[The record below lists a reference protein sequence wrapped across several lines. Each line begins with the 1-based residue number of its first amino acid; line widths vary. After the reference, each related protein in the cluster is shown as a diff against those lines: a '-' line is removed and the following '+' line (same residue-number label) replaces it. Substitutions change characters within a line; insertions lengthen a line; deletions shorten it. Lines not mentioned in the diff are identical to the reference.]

1 MERKTFTKAHIYVR
15 DTYKR
20 AGKLAEDGDYA
31 EAIRI
36 LVPVIQE
43 NPEVPAL
50 FERLREYEVV
60 KAKKQNPLVK
70 IWWIF
75 LSLFIYPV
83 IKITS
88 YIDPVKAMAMCEP
101 PLAASVDNPL
111 ILNVL
116 ADAADNAEA
125 PWAAA
130 TALDVNRTFRPNN
143 EANLRRL
150 AVAMQ
155 QCGQANESLQIFQD
169 LVRRHPGNLAVQNEM
184 REAMAMASIERGNWE
199 AEGSTQQKAA
209 DAADAVLQQLLEG
222 TIHDAEQANL
232 LINKFKADLQKN
244 DSMDIRRKLADA
256 YMVAEKYDDALRELR
271 TVAEKLGVPD
281 PVLDK
286 QIERAYI
293 AGLKQAV
300 DELRA
305 HPESY
310 ENAEAQAKAL
320 EAEMLDYRRRHSIK
334 RAKTFPNDV
343 QVQFDLGEFYFEVG
357 EFAESRAIFEKL
369 LAFPQKRRASLVYL
383 GRIALQNGE
392 FAKAVED
399 LGEALKEM
407 YRMDRYKREAL
418 YYLGNA
424 YEGVGD
430 TAGAVKCYQDVEVS
444 VSGYRDVRAR
454 LEALGAAP
462 TDENK
467 AADKPQE

>member
-1 MERKTFTKAHIYVR
+1 MERKTFTKAQIYVR
-15 DTYKR
+15 EAYKR
-20 AGKLAEDGDYA
+20 AGKLAVDGDYD
-31 EAIRI
+31 EAIQV
-36 LVPVIQE
+36 LVPVIRE

-50 FERLREYEVV
+50 FERLREYEMI
-60 KAKKQNPLVK
+60 KAKKLNPLVK
-70 IWWIF
+70 IWWML
-75 LSLFIYPV
+75 LSIFIYPV

-88 YIDPVKAMAMCEP
+88 YIDPVKAMAMCEG
-101 PLAASVDNPL
+101 PLAACVDNPL

-130 TALDVNRTFRPNN
+130 TALDVNRKFRPNN

-199 AEGSTQQKAA
+199 AAGSTQQKAA

-244 DSMDIRRKLADA
+244 DSIDIRRKLADA

-271 TVAEKLGVPD
+271 VVAEKLGVPD

-300 DELRA
+300 EELRA
-305 HPESY
+305 NPGSY
-310 ENAEAQAKAL
+310 ENAEEQAKNL
-320 EAEMLDYRRRHSIK
+320 EAEMFDYRRRHTIK

-343 QVQFDLGEFYFEVG
+343 QVQFDLGEFYFEAG
-357 EFAESRAIFEKL
+357 ENAEAKAVFEKL
-369 LAFPQKRRASLVYL
+369 ADFPQKRRASLVYL
-383 GRIALQNGE
+383 GRIALQEGE
-392 FAKAVED
+392 FAKAIESLD
-399 LGEALKEM
+399 AALKEM

-424 YEGVGD
+424 CEGSGD
-430 TAGAVKCYQDVEVS
+430 TERAVKCYKEVEAS
-444 VSGYRDVRAR
+444 VAGYRDVKAR
-454 LEALGAAP
+454 LAALGAAEAP
-462 TDENK
+462 
-467 AADKPQE
+467 AAEASPQGN

>member
-20 AGKLAEDGDYA
+20 AGKLAAEGNYA

-36 LVPVIQE
+36 MVPVIRE

-50 FERLREYEVV
+50 FERLREYEVI
-60 KAKKQNPLVK
+60 KARKQNVLIK
-70 IWWIF
+70 ILWIF

-83 IKITS
+83 IKIIS

-101 PLAASVDNPL
+101 LLAVCVDNPV
-111 ILNVL
+111 IISVL

-125 PWAAA
+125 PWVAA

-143 EANLRRL
+143 ESNLRRL

-155 QCGQANESLQIFQD
+155 QCGQANESLQIFQE

-232 LINKFKADLQKN
+232 LINKFKADLQTN
-244 DSMDIRRKLADA
+244 DSLDIRRKLADA
-256 YMVAEKYDDALRELR
+256 YMVAEKYDDALREFR

-293 AGLKQAV
+293 AGLKQAIE
-300 DELRA
+300 ELRA

-310 ENAEAQAKAL
+310 ENAEEQAKSL
-320 EAEMLDYRRRHSIK
+320 EAEILDYRRRHSIK
-334 RAKTFPNDV
+334 RAQTFPNDV

-357 EFAESRAIFEKL
+357 EFPESRTIFEKL
-369 LAFPQKRRASLVYL
+369 LSYPQKRRASLVYL

-392 FAKAVED
+392 FAKAIECLD
-399 LGEALKEM
+399 EALKEM

-424 YEGVGD
+424 CEGAGD
-430 TAGAVKCYQDVEVS
+430 TERAVKCYQEVEAS
-444 VSGYRDVRAR
+444 VPGYRDVKSR
-454 LEALGAAP
+454 LKALGAAP
-462 TDENK
+462 LDAKTAE
-467 AADKPQE
+467 

>member
-20 AGKLAEDGDYA
+20 AGKLAAEGNYA

-36 LVPVIQE
+36 MVPVIRE

-50 FERLREYEVV
+50 FERLREYEVI
-60 KAKKQNPLVK
+60 KARKQNVLIK
-70 IWWIF
+70 ILWIF

-83 IKITS
+83 IKIIS

-101 PLAASVDNPL
+101 LLAVCVDNPV
-111 ILNVL
+111 IISVL

-125 PWAAA
+125 PWVAA

-143 EANLRRL
+143 ESNLRRL

-155 QCGQANESLQIFQD
+155 QCGQANESLQIFQE

-232 LINKFKADLQKN
+232 LINKFKADLQTN
-244 DSMDIRRKLADA
+244 DSLDIRRKLADA
-256 YMVAEKYDDALRELR
+256 YMVAEKYDDALREFR

-293 AGLKQAV
+293 AGLKQAIE
-300 DELRA
+300 ELRA

-310 ENAEAQAKAL
+310 ENAEEQAKSL
-320 EAEMLDYRRRHSIK
+320 EAEILDYRRRHSIK
-334 RAKTFPNDV
+334 RAQTFPNDV

-357 EFAESRAIFEKL
+357 EFPESRTIFEKL
-369 LAFPQKRRASLVYL
+369 LSYPQKRRASLVYL

-392 FAKAVED
+392 FAKAIECLD
-399 LGEALKEM
+399 EALKEM

-424 YEGVGD
+424 CEGAGD
-430 TAGAVKCYQDVEVS
+430 TERAVKCYQEVEAS
-444 VSGYRDVRAR
+444 VPGYRDVKAR

-462 TDENK
+462 IEAKTAE
-467 AADKPQE
+467 